1 MLFRQETLRG
11 IESGE
16 VTLAFRRWRR
26 PTVRAG
32 GTLRTRAGVLAIES
46 VEPVEEE
53 EAITDADARRAG
65 VAGRAE
71 LIARLRPEGTLYR
84 VEFRRLGPDPRIALR
99 QRAELDEEERE
110 AIAARLARLDAA
122 SRHGPWT
129 ATVLELIARRPA
141 TRAQELAAEL
151 GRETAPFKADVRK
164 LKELGL
170 TESLER
176 GYRLSPRGRAYMG
189 SGLAIE
195 QSVRDCK
202 T

>member
-32 GTLRTRAGVLAIES
+32 GTLRTRAGVLAIEL
-46 VEPVEEE
+46 VEPVEED
-53 EAITDADARRAG
+53 AITDADARRAG
-65 VAGRAE
+65 AADRAE
-71 LIARLRPEGTLYR
+71 LIERLRPEGTLYR
-84 VEFRRLGPDPRIALR
+84 VEFRRVGPDPRIALR
-99 QRAELDEEERE
+99 QRAELDEQERA

-122 SRHGPWT
+122 SRRGPWT
-129 ATVLELIARRPA
+129 AAVLDLIARRPA
-141 TRAQELAAEL
+141 TRAPELAAEL

-176 GYRLSPRGRAYMG
+176 GYRLSPRGRAY
-189 SGLAIE
+189 
-195 QSVRDCK
+195 RDGP
-202 T
+202 